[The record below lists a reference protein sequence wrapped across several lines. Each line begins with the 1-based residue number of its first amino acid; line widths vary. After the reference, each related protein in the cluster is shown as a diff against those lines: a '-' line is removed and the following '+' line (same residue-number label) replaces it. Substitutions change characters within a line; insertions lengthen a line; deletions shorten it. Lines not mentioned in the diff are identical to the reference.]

1 MKRKYEMNNIN
12 PSNARMNYM
21 ERAKKIDML
30 VEDYRSQKAQEAIEE
45 KEREIKER
53 HNALMENASRGISDI
68 TYKNKIRQKNLVES
82 ITYLEKTSKVAL
94 VEAISLL
101 AEKSLLLDEYT
112 YSRLNPTFSED
123 IHATVE
129 NILENVESF
138 DITNESFS
146 VIMDKI
152 AKLIPAQTINEDG
165 KISNIPLDYA
175 ISLTEARVKEMES
188 SEDAD
193 LNKEINKLTGSI
205 KKKVAKIV
213 NEDRKKL
220 QQVEAEYTD
229 TTGEPNPNEP
239 APAEGEMP
247 PEEGMG
253 GEEMPP
259 EGGEMPPEGDMGGE
273 EMPPEE
279 GAPEGGE
286 MPPEEGM
293 EGEEMPPEGEMSGEE
308 GMPPEEDAPATDPNA
323 FGPPKKQVQMLP
335 DGTMNINVF
344 EHAPAFVRETK
355 PCGILETLAV
365 NEAKDLISEG
375 KEYSSDL
382 AIANAL
388 TYLTILET
396 LNVTGIVPLTDVDY
410 KKIIHASKGK
420 TVEDITNEA
429 DTKKKALVKMSN
441 KKSPCEVKVPVMQ
454 NIPVPAPNVPASDPL
469 LDKKGDCC
477 DCKKYLSEDAL
488 RDLLEDMGYSL
499 NIDDFEDAAKTEGY
513 VQVEKDK
520 YIKKF

>member
-1 MKRKYEMNNIN
+1 MNNIN

-30 VEDYRSQKAQEAIEE
+30 VEDYRSQKAQEAIEA

-94 VEAISLL
+94 VEALSLL
-101 AEKSLLLDEYT
+101 VEKSLLLDEYT

-188 SEDAD
+188 SEDAE
-193 LNKEINKLTGSI
+193 LNDQINKLTGNI

-213 NEDRKKL
+213 NDDRKKL
-220 QQVEAEYTD
+220 QQVEEEYTD
-229 TTGEPNPNEP
+229 TTGESNPNEP
-239 APAEGEMP
+239 APAEEEMP
-247 PEEGMG
+247 PEE
-253 GEEMPP
+253 E
-259 EGGEMPPEGDMGGE
+259 MGGE

-279 GAPEGGE
+279 GAPAE
-286 MPPEEGM
+286 
-293 EGEEMPPEGEMSGEE
+293 EEMPPEGQEGGEE
-308 GMPPEEDAPATDPNA
+308 TPPEDGAPAEGDMGDDEMAGEDGAPATDPNA
-323 FGPPKKQVQMLP
+323 FGAPKKQVQMLP

-344 EHAPAFVRETK
+344 EHAPAFVREAK

-410 KKIIHASKGK
+410 KKIIHASRGK
-420 TVEDITNEA
+420 TVEDVKSEA
-429 DTKKKALVKMSN
+429 NTKKEALVKMSN

-469 LDKKGDCC
+469 LTNKGDDC

-499 NIDDFEDAAKTEGY
+499 NIDDFEDAAKNEGY
-513 VQVEKDK
+513 VQIEKDK

>member
-30 VEDYRSQKAQEAIEE
+30 VEDYRSQKAQEAIEA

-53 HNALMENASRGISDI
+53 RNALMENASRGISDI
-68 TYKNKIRQKNLVES
+68 TYKNKVRQKNLVES

-94 VEAISLL
+94 IEAISLL

-188 SEDAD
+188 SEDAE
-193 LNKEINKLTGSI
+193 LNDQIDKLTGNI

-213 NEDRKKL
+213 NDDRKKL
-220 QQVEAEYTD
+220 QKVEEEYTD

-239 APAEGEMP
+239 VPAEGEMPPEGQEGGEEMPPEEGAPAEGEMP
-247 PEEGMG
+247 PEEQAG

-259 EGGEMPPEGDMGGE
+259 EEGAPAEEEMGGE

-279 GAPEGGE
+279 GAPG
-286 MPPEEGM
+286 
-293 EGEEMPPEGEMSGEE
+293 
-308 GMPPEEDAPATDPNA
+308 TDPNA
-323 FGPPKKQVQMLP
+323 FGAPKKQVQMLP

-344 EHAPAFVRETK
+344 EHSPAFVREAK

-410 KKIIHASKGK
+410 KKIIHASHGK
-420 TVEDITNEA
+420 TVEDIKSETE
-429 DTKKKALVKMSN
+429 TKKKALVKMSD

-454 NIPVPAPNVPASDPL
+454 NIPVPAPNVPESDPL
-469 LDKKGDCC
+469 LDGKGDCC

-499 NIDDFEDAAKTEGY
+499 NVDDFEDAVKNEGY
-513 VQVEKDK
+513 IQVEKDK